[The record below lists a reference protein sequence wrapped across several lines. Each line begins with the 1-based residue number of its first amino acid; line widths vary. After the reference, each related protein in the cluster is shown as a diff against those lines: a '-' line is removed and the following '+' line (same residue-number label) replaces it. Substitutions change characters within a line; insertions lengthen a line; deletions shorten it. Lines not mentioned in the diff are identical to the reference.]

1 MSNTYWSNKYLAGER
16 GYYQTANVFNP
27 FTNKP
32 INQDSLAFKLL
43 SNFSFDKEKNILVP
57 FDKSNFIYNDYLE
70 RWISKN
76 YKLKK
81 KDLKPTEEDLKL
93 RKKWFDQAYNQ
104 PEKFAKVKPERVNL
118 QMSRNLDLNKNTK
131 AAPEIKSRIS
141 NKNLDIMKSFK
152 VNPEVNIKISKRNL
166 DLNKNSKLSSEIKS
180 KVSNKNLD
188 IMKSSKVKP
197 EKLNRFSRLD
207 TMQNGPSEI
216 MLLEAPPIIKSEK
229 KPRKSRKKIELED
242 ISDLTSERAIRV
254 QKRFDDIVKSREFK
268 NILELLLETKNKL
281 YHDVDNKKRIKF
293 TINDAPQNKLSQLFR
308 SFENINS
315 LAKLNNAI
323 KNYNNIFSTFK
334 FENKKVEPFSTAWFY
349 AKDHDQ
355 LVEDFGRTIN

>member
-1 MSNTYWSNKYLAGER
+1 MSDTYWSDKYLAGER
-16 GYYQTANVFNP
+16 GLYDTANVFNP

-43 SNFSFDKEKNILVP
+43 SNFSYDKEKNILVP

-81 KDLKPTEEDLKL
+81 KDLKPNEEDLAL
-93 RKKWFDQAYNQ
+93 RKKWFNQAYNQ
-104 PEKFAKVKPERVNL
+104 PEKFAKAKPEKINL

-131 AAPEIKSRIS
+131 ASPE
-141 NKNLDIMKSFK
+141 M
-152 VNPEVNIKISKRNL
+152 
-166 DLNKNSKLSSEIKS
+166 KS

-197 EKLNRFSRLD
+197 EKLDRFSRLD

-216 MLLEAPPIIKSEK
+216 LLLEAPPVVKSEASK

-254 QKRFDDIVKSREFK
+254 QKRFDDIVKSREYK

-293 TINDAPQNKLSQLFR
+293 TINDTPQNKLSQLLR

-349 AKDHDQ
+349 ARDHD
-355 LVEDFGRTIN
+355 EIMNNFGQIIN